1 MDTSDENN
9 LFLQEM
15 VDVEPITS
23 KKKVTL
29 KKGVES
35 QLSLRA
41 RREAAVKD
49 LAKDSNHLSTDHV
62 DMLDPFYLLEFKRPG
77 VQVGVFKKLK
87 RGKYSADARLDLHR
101 MTVEVARKEV
111 FSFIK
116 DCVNYD
122 IRSLIIVHGK
132 GNHSHNTEA
141 QLKSYINKWLPDL
154 DEVQAFASAQPQHGG
169 LGAVYVLLGKSEK
182 KKQENRDRLS
192 RGRIF
197 AG

>member
-49 LAKDSNHLSTDHV
+49 LSKDSNHLSTDHV
-62 DMLDPFYLLEFKRPG
+62 EMLDPFYLLEFKRPG
-77 VQVGVFKKLK
+77 D
-87 RGKYSADARLDLHR
+87 SICI
-101 MTVEVARKEV
+101 E
-111 FSFIK
+111 
-116 DCVNYD
+116 
-122 IRSLIIVHGK
+122 
-132 GNHSHNTEA
+132 
-141 QLKSYINKWLPDL
+141 
-154 DEVQAFASAQPQHGG
+154 
-169 LGAVYVLLGKSEK
+169 
-182 KKQENRDRLS
+182 
-192 RGRIF
+192 
-197 AG
+197 